1 MTTVSYLG
9 DFFST
14 YHSGTSSRESAE
26 AARKGGFRD
35 SIGNLV
41 GLGYVFAASGRSD
54 IKVLKRFGGTSD
66 KPRVKTSHFVYEQE
80 RALPFA
86 LHSQTNS
93 PLETLFDPGVLAAIY
108 RSAFKIHFAA
118 MCRLEPSLVRRPSDD
133 ASGIIT
139 SQSTVPV
146 FKTNRRWCR
155 GTQAGL
161 FTAAIPAIFMLLLG
175 KDRRCYLDGEPN
187 SLASALGM
195 VFPAKENTFGYN
207 ALFSYLPTLLG
218 IIAGPLLTTL
228 GSYYSMFGPYMPLRH
243 AHAKS
248 ERSLSVDYDNPLH
261 TFKSFALCVAL
272 SGVFYPMTTPSSII
286 VPSTSLGEPIVKSD
300 FGSKIDFMDVHY
312 VLAGIISGT
321 IKRLT
326 WTTDN
331 LYLLPFSLPNIS
343 EIEAVSATTLGFKPA
358 PTARMF
364 LLRKS

>member
-9 DFFST
+9 DFFSA

-35 SIGNLV
+35 SIANLV

-54 IKVLKRFGGTSD
+54 IKALKRFGGTSD

-80 RALPFA
+80 RVLPFA

-93 PLETLFDPGVLAAIY
+93 TLETLFDPGVLAAIY

-133 ASGIIT
+133 VSGIIT
-139 SQSTVPV
+139 SQSTVRV

-187 SLASALGM
+187 SLASALGILDRGS
-195 VFPAKENTFGYN
+195 E
-207 ALFSYLPTLLG
+207 
-218 IIAGPLLTTL
+218 LTSHL
-228 GSYYSMFGPYMPLRH
+228 
-243 AHAKS
+243 
-248 ERSLSVDYDNPLH
+248 ERSEFQRMRIVRSILKHGMARYRLVLEPNIGPRIEVTYPTGAPL
-261 TFKSFALCVAL
+261 V
-272 SGVFYPMTTPSSII
+272 
-286 VPSTSLGEPIVKSD
+286 
-300 FGSKIDFMDVHY
+300 
-312 VLAGIISGT
+312 
-321 IKRLT
+321 
-326 WTTDN
+326 
-331 LYLLPFSLPNIS
+331 SLPVLDKPEPRCPEVWPITFYSGLFFCDFLRLNDS
-343 EIEAVSATTLGFKPA
+343 SGFG
-358 PTARMF
+358 TVWQ
-364 LLRKS
+364 